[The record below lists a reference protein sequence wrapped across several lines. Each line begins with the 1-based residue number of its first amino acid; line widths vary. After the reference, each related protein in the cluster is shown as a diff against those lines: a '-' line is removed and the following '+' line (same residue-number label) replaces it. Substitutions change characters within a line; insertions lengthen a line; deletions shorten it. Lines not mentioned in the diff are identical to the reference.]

1 MINKISFFIIIFS
14 VSGIWAQQDSLNLI
28 KLKPVILNVSRIA
41 ESLENL
47 PISLSRLDFR
57 EKQDLK
63 QQLSFNEYLYNV
75 PGLFA
80 LNANNYSQDLRVS
93 IRGFGARSAFG
104 IRGIKILVDGIPETT
119 PDGQG
124 QIDNLNLS
132 IIKDI
137 EIIRGPSSSLYG
149 NASGGVISIKTIDDF
164 DENFLKAGLT
174 YGNYD
179 MQQYQMAFGLKGKQT
194 DYVFHANRITTDGF
208 REQSSFENYNFNFK
222 IHHMFSTSSELN
234 ILLNYTDSPMAEDS
248 GGLTIDE
255 VNEDRRQARQ
265 RNVDFKTEESI
276 KQFKIG
282 THFTHQSNKMIFSTY
297 GFYSFRDFY
306 GLLPFEDGGIVNLDR
321 NYLGNGSNFT
331 YTHKISNRTNKFQIG
346 YDFAIQQDK
355 RLRFINLEGVEG
367 DKSFDQKESFMSF
380 GFFVLDHYSFGD
392 LLVRFG
398 IRYDRDHLKA
408 KDEFITDG
416 DDTGEILLNSFN
428 PSIGLNYKVNNNNH
442 LFSNFSTSFETPAL
456 SELSANPSG
465 EGGFNEELKAQR
477 ARNFEL
483 GYKLKGKNTLS
494 EITLFYIETD
504 NDLVPYELENFPDRT
519 FFRNAGS
526 SKRRGLELFYSQD
539 LVKNLKLKTSYT
551 YSDFKYSAY
560 ETSSGNFNGKYLPGI
575 PKHLAT
581 LSVDY
586 QTKAGLTLS
595 LQSKYVGDLYTNDSN
610 SVKDDDYNLVNLNV
624 GFKIKTKQIVLSPF
638 LGINNV
644 FDTKYNDNIRINAF
658 GLRYYEPAPG
668 FNIFGGIRAQ
678 L

>member
-1 MINKISFFIIIFS
+1 MIKRVIYFLLILSS
-14 VSGIWAQQDSLNLI
+14 SGIWAQIDSLISI
-28 KLKPVILNVSRIA
+28 KLEPVTLTVSRIS
-41 ESLENL
+41 ENIENL
-47 PISLSRLDFR
+47 PISLTLLNFQ
-57 EKQDLK
+57 KHQDLK

-164 DENFLKAGLT
+164 DENFAKAGLT
-174 YGNYD
+174 FGSYE
-179 MQQYQMAFGLKGKQT
+179 MQQYQLAFGLKSKKTNYLFQGNKIKM
-194 DYVFHANRITTDGF
+194 NGF
-208 REQSSFENYNFNFK
+208 RQQSGFENYNFNFK
-222 IHHMFSTSSELN
+222 IHHRFSTSSKFSV
-234 ILLNYTDSPMAEDS
+234 LLNYTDSPVAEDS
-248 GGLTIDE
+248 GGLTTEE
-255 VNEDRRQARQ
+255 VIENRQQARQ
-265 RNVDFKTEESI
+265 RNVDFKTAESI
-276 KQFKIG
+276 EQFKIG
-282 THFTHQSNKMIFSTY
+282 THFTHKSNKMIFSTY

-306 GLLPFEDGGIVNLDR
+306 GLLPFEDGGIVNLNR
-321 NYLGNGSNFT
+321 KYLGNGSNFT
-331 YTHKISNRTNKFQIG
+331 FTHKNSNHTNKFQIG
-346 YDFAIQQDK
+346 YDFAIQQDS

-367 DKSFDQKESFMSF
+367 EKSFGQKESFMSF
-380 GFFVLDHYSFGD
+380 GFFALDHYSFGD
-392 LLVRFG
+392 FLLRTG
-398 IRYDRDHLKA
+398 IRYDSNRLKA
-408 KDEFITDG
+408 KDKFLSDG
-416 DDTGEILLNSFN
+416 DDSGEVLLNSFN

-483 GYKLKGKNTLS
+483 GYKFKRKNTFA
-494 EITLFYIETD
+494 EMTLFYIETD
-504 NDLVPYELENFPDRT
+504 NDLVPFELENFPDRT

-526 SKRRGLELFYSQD
+526 SKRRGLELFYSKE
-539 LVKNLKLKTSYT
+539 LVKNFKLMTSYT
-551 YSDFKYSAY
+551 YSDFRYSTY
-560 ETSSGNFNGKYLPGI
+560 ETSSESFNGKYLPGI

-581 LSVDY
+581 FSVDY
-586 QTKAGLTLS
+586 QNDAGLTLS

-610 SVKDDDYNLVNLNV
+610 SVRDDDYSLFNLNI
-624 GFKIKTKQIVLSPF
+624 GFKIKSKQILLLPF

-644 FDTKYNDNIRINAF
+644 FDTKYNDNIRINDF
-658 GLRYYEPAPG
+658 GGRYYEPAPG
-668 FNIFGGIRAQ
+668 FNMFGGIRAQ